1 MPLMPENGML
11 AKQQSRDGACAR
23 CSARWARHQD
33 VGQMDMYVR
42 MYDERVRGEGDN
54 PTLGIVLCSETD
66 EDIARYS
73 TTAISYLRQNMHRTS
88 LLKMSF
94 VPRLKRRSTSSH
106 CNNRKRKARK
116 DLHDR

>member
-1 MPLMPENGML
+1 MPENGML

-73 TTAISYLRQNMHRTS
+73 I
-88 LLKMSF
+88 
-94 VPRLKRRSTSSH
+94 
-106 CNNRKRKARK
+106 
-116 DLHDR
+116 LHDSDQLFAAKYAPYLPSEDELRAEIEAQKHFFALQQQEAKSEEGLA